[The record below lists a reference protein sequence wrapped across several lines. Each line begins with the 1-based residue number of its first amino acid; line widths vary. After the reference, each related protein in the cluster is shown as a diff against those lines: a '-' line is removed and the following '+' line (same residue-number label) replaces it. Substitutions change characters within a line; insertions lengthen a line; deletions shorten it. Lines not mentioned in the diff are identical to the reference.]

1 MTFHSC
7 KRLPEGNF
15 HDVIMKPEPR
25 SPKPVLPVLRTKDPQ
40 DPAEPT
46 GGSSTPQS
54 TIHFTPGTEARPT
67 KIHQD
72 TNRLSVD
79 QCDVSKKDT

>member
-1 MTFHSC
+1 M
-7 KRLPEGNF
+7 N
-15 HDVIMKPEPR
+15 VIMKPQPI
-25 SPKPVLPVLRTKDPQ
+25 PQ
-40 DPAEPT
+40 TRFIRFTHEGPAEPT

-72 TNRLSVD
+72 TEAMLK
-79 QCDVSKKDT
+79 CDVSKKHLKITNITYRLIM